1 MKSLIDLSALGDFEE
16 NLVMQLRI
24 MKEIEWDNDK
34 LIVGLESNDSGTFNN
49 IKEISGHDYNW
60 RDLLIPFT
68 ANYENQFL
76 KLIFSTDN
84 TVNYRG
90 FSIDNLELFYKGC
103 IKGDLNYSST
113 VSVHDI
119 VMLVDLIL
127 DDSMG
132 DAIRCNSDINEDGK
146 IDIFDLIL
154 MVEII
159 LNN

>member
-1 MKSLIDLSALGDFEE
+1 M
-16 NLVMQLRI
+16 
-24 MKEIEWDNDK
+24 
-34 LIVGLESNDSGTFNN
+34 
-49 IKEISGHDYNW
+49 
-60 RDLLIPFT
+60 
-68 ANYENQFL
+68 
-76 KLIFSTDN
+76 
-84 TVNYRG
+84 
-90 FSIDNLELFYKGC
+90 
-103 IKGDLNYSST
+103 NYSST

-159 LNN
+159 LNNWV